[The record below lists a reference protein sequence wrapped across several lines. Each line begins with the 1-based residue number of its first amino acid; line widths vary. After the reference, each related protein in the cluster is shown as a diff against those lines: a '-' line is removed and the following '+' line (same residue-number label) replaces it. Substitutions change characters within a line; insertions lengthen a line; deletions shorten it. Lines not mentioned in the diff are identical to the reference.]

1 MSSWRIYTGP
11 LALSL
16 TFSPPI
22 FANDHLETVEVYGQ
36 RDAAQY
42 GLSDGETATR
52 LGLSVLET
60 PQSLSAISRSQ
71 LDDFALHNLNDAL
84 ANQAT
89 VQVQS
94 IETDRTYYTA
104 RGFDITNFQRDGI
117 GLPLSSGSVYGS
129 VDSALFER
137 IDVLRGANGLMSG
150 AGNPSATINLIRKR
164 PSDDL
169 ALSVAATLGPWNTRR
184 LEVDAG
190 GALAAGTRGRLVAAI
205 EKGESHLDRY
215 ETYNRV
221 IYGVIE
227 QDLASA
233 GRLTAGLTIEDR
245 QADSPLWGALPMN
258 YSDGSQ
264 TDYDVSTSTSAD
276 WAYWDNRNRSAFVE
290 WSMPVAEDW
299 QFKAVYQYDDTDS
312 DSHLFYMYN
321 LPDRASESGM
331 IGYAS
336 EYTLDDRRQQI
347 DAYLQGRYTLWGRE
361 HDAVF
366 GVNYAQSNIE
376 DVSLYDYTNGFPAI
390 GDFSQWRGRAP
401 TPNFVDG
408 RTGSDWQDVQQAA
421 YAASRIRLSE
431 QLSFI
436 GGVRVLDWRS
446 KGDSYGKSKATRA
459 SGKVLPYS
467 GVVYEYAD
475 NHSAYLSY
483 TETFMPQR
491 DLDRN
496 DDRLDPAEGSNTE
509 LGLKSAFFDQRL
521 TVALALFQAKHQ
533 HVAESDGF
541 DTALGRNVY
550 VGRDYQS
557 EGLELDV
564 YGQIAEGLS
573 ANVSLTQLR
582 IEDEEGDTARR
593 FVPKRIFAAALSY
606 QLPWASKWKLG
617 SSVRWQDDTR
627 RDTKDGMRVEQKAYS
642 VVNAFV
648 SYQYDETLSIA
659 INANN
664 LGDEKY
670 LNSLY
675 WDQAFYA
682 APRNASLT
690 VRWNY

>member
-1 MSSWRIYTGP
+1 MLPRRNYLGLWVLGLVYSP
-11 LALSL
+11 LIL
-16 TFSPPI
+16 
-22 FANDHLETVEVYGQ
+22 ANDHLETVEVVGQ
-36 RDAAQY
+36 RNSAQY
-42 GLSDGETATR
+42 GLSDDETGTR

-60 PQSLSAISRSQ
+60 PQSLSAISRLQ

-84 ANQAT
+84 ASQAT

-104 RGFDITNFQRDGI
+104 RGFDIANFQRDGI
-117 GLPLSSGSVYGS
+117 GLPLSSGGVYGS

-164 PSDDL
+164 PSDDF
-169 ALSVAATLGPWNTRR
+169 ALSVAATLGSWSTRR
-184 LEVDAG
+184 LMVDAG
-190 GALAAGTRGRLVAAI
+190 GALGESTRGRLVSAI

-227 QDLASA
+227 QDVNGA
-233 GRLTAGLTIEDR
+233 GSLTAGVTIEDR

-264 TDYDVSTSTSAD
+264 TDYDVSASTSAD

-290 WSMPVAEDW
+290 WTMPVAENW
-299 QFKAVYQYDDTDS
+299 QLKAVYQYDDTDS

-321 LPDRASESGM
+321 LPDRATESGM
-331 IGYAS
+331 VGYAS
-336 EYTLDDRRQQI
+336 EYRLDDRRQQL
-347 DAYLQGRYTLWGRE
+347 DAYLQGRYTFLGRE
-361 HDAVF
+361 HDAVV
-366 GVNYAQSNIE
+366 GVNYAQGNIE

-390 GDFSQWRGRAP
+390 SDFSQWRGRAP
-401 TPNFVDG
+401 KPNFVDG
-408 RTGSDWQDVQQAA
+408 RTGSDWQDVQQAV
-421 YAASRIRLSE
+421 YAASRIRLGE
-431 QLSFI
+431 QLSII
-436 GGVRVLDWRS
+436 GGVRIIDWRS
-446 KGDSYGKSKATRA
+446 KGESYGKSKATRA

-467 GVVYEYAD
+467 GLVYQYAD

-496 DDRLDPAEGSNTE
+496 DDRLDPAEGSNVE

-521 TVALALFQAKHQ
+521 TLAFAVFQAKHKY
-533 HVAESDGF
+533 VAESDGF

-557 EGLELDV
+557 EGVELDI
-564 YGQIAEGLS
+564 YGQISDSLS
-573 ANVSLTQLR
+573 ANVSVTQLR
-582 IEDEEGDTARR
+582 IEDDRGETARR
-593 FVPKRIFAAALSY
+593 FVPKRILAAALSY
-606 QLPWASKWKLG
+606 QLPFAPKWRLG
-617 SSVRWQDDTR
+617 SSLRRQDDSR
-627 RDTKDGMRVEQKAYS
+627 RETKDGMRVEQSAYS

-648 SYQYDETLSIA
+648 SYQYDDTLNIA
-659 INANN
+659 LNANN
-664 LGDEKY
+664 LSDEKY

-675 WDQAFYA
+675 WDQAYYA

-690 VRWNY
+690 VRWTY

>member
-169 ALSVAATLGPWNTRR
+169 ALSVAATLGSWNTRR
-184 LEVDAG
+184 LELDAG
-190 GALAAGTRGRLVAAI
+190 GALAVGTRGRLVAAI

-245 QADSPLWGALPMN
+245 QADSAGRGGIDM
-258 YSDGSQ
+258 
-264 TDYDVSTSTSAD
+264 
-276 WAYWDNRNRSAFVE
+276 
-290 WSMPVAEDW
+290 
-299 QFKAVYQYDDTDS
+299 
-312 DSHLFYMYN
+312 HL
-321 LPDRASESGM
+321 L
-331 IGYAS
+331 
-336 EYTLDDRRQQI
+336 TK
-347 DAYLQGRYTLWGRE
+347 T
-361 HDAVF
+361 
-366 GVNYAQSNIE
+366 
-376 DVSLYDYTNGFPAI
+376 GF
-390 GDFSQWRGRAP
+390 
-401 TPNFVDG
+401 
-408 RTGSDWQDVQQAA
+408 
-421 YAASRIRLSE
+421 L
-431 QLSFI
+431 
-436 GGVRVLDWRS
+436 
-446 KGDSYGKSKATRA
+446 
-459 SGKVLPYS
+459 
-467 GVVYEYAD
+467 
-475 NHSAYLSY
+475 
-483 TETFMPQR
+483 
-491 DLDRN
+491 
-496 DDRLDPAEGSNTE
+496 
-509 LGLKSAFFDQRL
+509 
-521 TVALALFQAKHQ
+521 
-533 HVAESDGF
+533 
-541 DTALGRNVY
+541 
-550 VGRDYQS
+550 
-557 EGLELDV
+557 
-564 YGQIAEGLS
+564 
-573 ANVSLTQLR
+573 
-582 IEDEEGDTARR
+582 
-593 FVPKRIFAAALSY
+593 
-606 QLPWASKWKLG
+606 
-617 SSVRWQDDTR
+617 
-627 RDTKDGMRVEQKAYS
+627 
-642 VVNAFV
+642 
-648 SYQYDETLSIA
+648 
-659 INANN
+659 
-664 LGDEKY
+664 
-670 LNSLY
+670 
-675 WDQAFYA
+675 
-682 APRNASLT
+682 
-690 VRWNY
+690 